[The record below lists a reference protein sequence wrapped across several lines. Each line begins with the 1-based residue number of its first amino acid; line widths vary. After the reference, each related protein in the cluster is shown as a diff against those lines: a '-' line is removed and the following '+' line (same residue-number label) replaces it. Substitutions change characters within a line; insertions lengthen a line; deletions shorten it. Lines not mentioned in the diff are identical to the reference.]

1 MIAERS
7 KLMAVLLTEQVTDL
21 CFYPERIVSLSY
33 VSRGKFLESHFHE
46 GAKDKSTIKL
56 YTHTHT
62 QISMHVDVPGH

>member
-7 KLMAVLLTEQVTDL
+7 KPMAVLLTEQVTDL

-46 GAKDKSTIKL
+46 GDKSTKKL